1 MKEALFYEKIEDG
14 KVRCHLCGH
23 NCLIKD
29 DGIGVCKVRKN
40 QEGVLYSLVYGK
52 LISANVDPIE
62 KKPLFHFLPGS
73 RSFSIA
79 TVGCNFRCNHCQN
92 YSISQLPDREPRFD
106 MSYTPP
112 EKVVNLANDY
122 DCRSIAHTYTEP
134 TVFYEYA
141 YDVARPSRKEDIKN
155 LFVTNGYMTAEVLK
169 HSQPYIHAANVD
181 LKSFKEETYKK
192 ICGARLKP
200 VLESISLMKE
210 LGMWVEVTTL
220 VIPTINDSEEEL
232 DQIAEFIASVDVDV
246 PWHVSRF
253 HPDFKMTNLP
263 ATPVKTLQRAREIG
277 FEKGLRYVYSGN
289 VPGDEGENTYC
300 YNCNQLLIGRIGFQL
315 IDYNI
320 KKGQCPK
327 CDASIAG
334 IWE

>member
-1 MKEALFYEKIEDG
+1 MKEALFYEKLDEN
-14 KVRCHLCGH
+14 KVRCHLCSH

-29 DGIGVCKVRKN
+29 DSIGVCRVRKN
-40 QEGVLYSLVYGK
+40 KEGVLYSLVYGK

-79 TVGCNFRCNHCQN
+79 TVGCNFRCQHCQN
-92 YSISQLPDREPRFD
+92 YTISQLPDREPQLD
-106 MSYTPP
+106 TPYTHP
-112 EKVVNLANDY
+112 EKVVSLASQY

-134 TVFYEYA
+134 TIFYEYA
-141 YDVARPSRKEDIKN
+141 YDVARQCEKEDIKN

-169 HSQPYIHAANVD
+169 HSQPHIQAANVD
-181 LKSFKEETYKK
+181 LKAFKEETYKK

-210 LGMWVEVTTL
+210 LGMWIEVTTL

-232 DQIAEFIASVDVDV
+232 NQIAEFVASVDVDI

-253 HPDFKMTNLP
+253 HPHFKMRNLP
-263 ATPVKTLQRAREIG
+263 ATPVKTLRRAREIG
-277 FEKGLRYVYSGN
+277 FEKGLHYVYSGN

-300 YNCNQLLIGRIGFQL
+300 YNCHQLLIGRVGYQL

-320 KKGQCPK
+320 KNGHCPN
-327 CDASIAG
+327 CNSPIAG
-334 IWE
+334 VWD